1 MNILAIEKKKIIKRK
16 AIKAAQLEMTKKTL
30 VCSNNK

>member
-30 VCSNNK
+30 VYSNNK

>member
-1 MNILAIEKKKIIKRK
+1 MNVLAIEKKKIIKRK